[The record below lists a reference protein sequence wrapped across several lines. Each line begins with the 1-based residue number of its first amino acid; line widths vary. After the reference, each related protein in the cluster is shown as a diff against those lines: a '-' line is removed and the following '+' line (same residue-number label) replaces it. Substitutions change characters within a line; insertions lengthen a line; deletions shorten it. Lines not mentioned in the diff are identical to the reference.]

1 MSLEDELLQ
10 DAQEDARTVEY
21 IKTHI
26 PQELQSLF
34 REEQLYYFL
43 DVIIEY
49 YIESGILDTPADKD
63 GYIEIDEEVIA
74 EYVAKKAKKEG
85 IGDFNV
91 EDLLF
96 VVQAQSDYAE
106 EN

>member
-1 MSLEDELLQ
+1 M
-10 DAQEDARTVEY
+10 
-21 IKTHI
+21 
-26 PQELQSLF
+26 QSLF
-34 REEQLYYFL
+34 TEEQLYYFL
-43 DVIIEY
+43 DVIVEY

>member
-1 MSLEDELLQ
+1 M
-10 DAQEDARTVEY
+10 
-21 IKTHI
+21 
-26 PQELQSLF
+26 QSLF
-34 REEQLYYFL
+34 TEEQLYYFL

>member
-34 REEQLYYFL
+34 TEEQLYYFL

-74 EYVAKKAKKEG
+74 EYVAKKAKKRRYWRLQCRRFIVCSTG
-85 IGDFNV
+85 SIR
-91 EDLLF
+91 LR
-96 VVQAQSDYAE
+96 
-106 EN
+106 

>member
-34 REEQLYYFL
+34 TEEQLYYFSMSL
-43 DVIIEY
+43 LNTT
-49 YIESGILDTPADKD
+49 S
-63 GYIEIDEEVIA
+63 
-74 EYVAKKAKKEG
+74 KA
-85 IGDFNV
+85 V
-91 EDLLF
+91 
-96 VVQAQSDYAE
+96 S
-106 EN
+106 